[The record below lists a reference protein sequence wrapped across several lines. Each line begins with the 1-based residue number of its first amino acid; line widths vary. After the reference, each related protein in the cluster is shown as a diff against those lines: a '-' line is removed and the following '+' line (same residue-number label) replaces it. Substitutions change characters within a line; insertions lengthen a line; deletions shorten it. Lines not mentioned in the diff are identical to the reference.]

1 MKNLQY
7 SIAIALAAVALTACS
22 ADDSQLPADDNVIW
36 LNTAIGNMTR
46 ASSELLEGNFTDQ
59 QIMVQV
65 IDLDGDDNRLPAGEW
80 SYGPVVYTANGN
92 GGLTT
97 ETPQDYPANG
107 HAVDIFA
114 YHPATAPTEAGAFQV
129 RVDQSGDA
137 AYLASDLMYASL
149 SAVSRTSSA
158 AERTLNFRHLLSKLV
173 VTLVQGD
180 MPDDDFNSATVA
192 LENVVIKGTFTP
204 ATGQFRPTSSSSD
217 GSRRGTIVIA
227 RNAGSDAHAAIV
239 LPQAVS
245 TQAGRLAVT
254 IGGKTLYYSFDE
266 GFTFQSGQVY
276 QLTVKVDRVRLSVT
290 ATMQPWNNV
299 NRSLNFIETITD

>member
-1 MKNLQY
+1 MKKHLFW
-7 SIAIALAAVALTACS
+7 AVAALALTACS
-22 ADDSQLPADDNVIW
+22 ADDRTTPAADNVIR
-36 LNTAIGNMTR
+36 LSTAIGSTSR
-46 ASSELLEGNFTDQ
+46 AASNLLEGNFTDQ

-114 YHPATAPTEAGAFQV
+114 YYPATAPTEAGAFQV
-129 RVDQSGDA
+129 RVDQSGDE

-173 VTLVQGD
+173 VTLMQGD

-217 GSRRGTIVIA
+217 GSHRGNIVIA

-299 NRSLNFIETITD
+299 NRSLNFTETITD